1 MHYQFTTPKVFVAI
15 NGGLAGH
22 FKERKGLRQGDPL
35 SPYLVVLAMEAFT
48 QLLQKRVLESWN
60 FKFVH
65 PKCARL
71 QLINLCFDNDLM
83 VFTSNEMSS
92 VQLVEKVL
100 DEFKALSGL
109 EGNEQKIKIVCGDTS
124 P

>member
-48 QLLQKRVLESWN
+48 QLLQKRVLES
-60 FKFVH
+60 
-65 PKCARL
+65 
-71 QLINLCFDNDLM
+71 
-83 VFTSNEMSS
+83 
-92 VQLVEKVL
+92 
-100 DEFKALSGL
+100 
-109 EGNEQKIKIVCGDTS
+109 
-124 P
+124 